1 MSIFESTTT
10 EITSPEGQEEQ
21 VADVNEST
29 SEASEQ
35 VEEQVEA
42 QEEQHVEQQEQKP
55 FDYMKAYN
63 ELRRDYTR
71 KSQELAQLRKQ
82 QPAQNQAP
90 VQGQGN
96 DLEGFWA
103 AMQQDPIGTIQKV
116 AQYQAQSMVAP
127 LYEQQQQVKLAQ
139 NFEAVSKEY
148 PQLADQ
154 NAMQSLF
161 EKVKEIYMEETGST
175 NQAHYPS
182 KRILKMA
189 AAELYGDTTS
199 RVYQQAKKA
208 GQEEAMNNIRQK
220 QGLSV
225 NAGVKPK
232 DTPKTFEEEY
242 RESIINAGRKG
253 GVFG

>member
-1 MSIFESTTT
+1 MSIFESSTTV
-10 EITSPEGQEEQ
+10 EETSPVIGQEESTAE
-21 VADVNEST
+21 VTETESPST
-29 SEASEQ
+29 
-35 VEEQVEA
+35 EEQGEIETA
-42 QEEQHVEQQEQKP
+42 AEEEQKP
-55 FDYMKAYN
+55 PFDYTKAYN

-71 KSQELAQLRKQ
+71 KTQELAQLRRQ
-82 QPAQNQAP
+82 QPPVQAP
-90 VQGQGN
+90 AQGQGN